1 MKKLED
7 IAPENKVL
15 ILRTCKKGPDGS
27 LTGYGG
33 FPWPSSGPVEAPN
46 KWDNAWGKK
55 PSDYIGGFKP
65 NSPCGGG
72 LHGLEE
78 AEGDLGLLD
87 WTCDGQAMLVSTDR
101 TKLVRVGVKVKFR
114 SGVVE
119 RLVSLAEGICMFWCD
134 RNKINKQVK
143 DITAASGSY
152 SKLAASGSY
161 SKLAASG
168 HDSKLAASG
177 SSSKLAAS
185 GSSSKLAASGHD
197 SQLAASGSY
206 SQLAASGSYSK
217 LAASGSSSICMAA
230 AYRCRAKASA
240 NGAIALAWY
249 DEVRPRIAVGYVG
262 ENGIESDT
270 WYKVSDNGTLIAE

>member
-46 KWDNAWGKK
+46 EWDNAWGKK

-65 NSPCGGG
+65 NISCGGG

-143 DITAASGSY
+143 DITAASGHDSQ
-152 SKLAASGSY
+152 
-161 SKLAASG
+161 LAASG
-168 HDSKLAASG
+168 HDSQLAASG
-177 SSSKLAAS
+177 N
-185 GSSSKLAASGHD
+185 D

-206 SQLAASGSYSK
+206 SQLAASGNDSQLAASGHDSQ